1 MPEHQVV
8 SREEWLA
15 QRVKL
20 LAEEKELTHRR
31 DALSRRRRELPW
43 VKIDD
48 YVFEGREGK
57 VRLSELFRGKSQL
70 IVFHLMFHPDWNA
83 ACKSCSFWADNFERI
98 IVHLRG
104 RDTNLVAVSRAP
116 IAKIEAHR
124 KRMGWTFEWVSCGA
138 AGQFNHDFGA
148 YLTKDDIA
156 KGGNNVNYG
165 TVRFTIEDVPTLSVF
180 YKDADGGLYHTYST
194 YSRGLDMLN
203 GAYHLLDIV
212 PKGRDEDK
220 LPYHMDWLRLRDEYV
235 TT

>member
-104 RDTNLVAVSRAP
+104 RDTNLIAVSRAP

>member
-1 MPEHQVV
+1 MPDHPIV

-15 QRVKL
+15 QRTKL

-31 DALSRRRRELPW
+31 DALSRHRRELPW

-48 YVFEGREGK
+48 YAFEGRDGK

-124 KRMGWTFEWVSCGA
+124 RRMGWTFEWVSCGA
-138 AGQFNHDFGA
+138 DGQFNHDFGA

-156 KGGNNVNYG
+156 RGGHNVNYG
-165 TVRFTIEDVPTLSVF
+165 TVRFTIEDVPALSVF
-180 YKDADGGLYHTYST
+180 YKDGDGGLYHTYST

-212 PKGRDEDK
+212 PKGRDEEK
-220 LPYHMDWLRLRDEYV
+220 LPYHMDWLRLRDEYA

>member
-1 MPEHQVV
+1 MPDHQIV

-31 DALSRRRRELPW
+31 DALSRHRRELPW

-48 YVFEGREGK
+48 YVFEGRDGN

-70 IVFHLMFHPDWNA
+70 IVFHLMFHPDWKA

-138 AGQFNHDFGA
+138 DGQFNHDF
-148 YLTKDDIA
+148 
-156 KGGNNVNYG
+156 
-165 TVRFTIEDVPTLSVF
+165 LSHQRRHRQWRQQRQLRHRQV
-180 YKDADGGLYHTYST
+180 YDRRRAGVERLLQGRRRQPLP
-194 YSRGLDMLN
+194 
-203 GAYHLLDIV
+203 HLFDLLA
-212 PKGRDEDK
+212 RAR
-220 LPYHMDWLRLRDEYV
+220 HAQRRLSPARHRAQGPR
-235 TT
+235 